1 MTHPYL
7 NEAAADIATLSVFG
21 KASQL
26 NRLLRL
32 DFPFDDGPEQ
42 GTLLVNT
49 MHAREELSRDFCIDL
64 ELLSDNAFIPLNPMM
79 AKMVTVSLVRAD
91 GSLRYFNG
99 YVSQF
104 ALLKTDGG
112 FAFYRMVLGPWLT
125 FARLREDCVSFQR
138 QTVVQLTETTFEN
151 YLERDYRIALLDADP
166 VLSCANQYN
175 ETDYN
180 HLHRRWEALG
190 LHY

>member
-1 MTHPYL
+1 MDL
-7 NEAAADIATLSVFG
+7 SEAAADIAALSAFG

-26 NRLLRL
+26 NRLLRV
-32 DFPFDDGPEQ
+32 DFPFDDGPDK

-64 ELLSDNAFIPLNPMM
+64 ELLSDNAFIELNAMM

-99 YVSQF
+99 YVNHF

-112 FAFYRMVLGPWLT
+112 FAFYRMVLGPWLA
-125 FARLREDCVSFQR
+125 FSRLREDCVSF
-138 QTVVQLTETTFEN
+138 
-151 YLERDYRIALLDADP
+151 
-166 VLSCANQYN
+166 SANPWSN
-175 ETDYN
+175 
-180 HLHRRWEALG
+180 
-190 LHY
+190 